1 MPRTHDKEQEHEEGN
16 PHEAECEKAT
26 TAVGLSEKDMKQLY
40 ATLHKMKI
48 YQSRHRRNR
57 SLKFRFL

>member
-26 TAVGLSEKDMKQLY
+26 TEKDMKKLY